1 MKEERS
7 SGIVLKKLDVK
18 EADGF
23 LSLHNYPTVCGSY
36 FEALYVKGESG
47 VSFTQ
52 RLLWLSKCAYTIRL
66 KSDPDKII
74 GACLIYRD
82 INKGNQHI
90 FGGTLLPTY
99 RNKSLLIE
107 AFNQIK
113 ELAKYCYGL
122 VDLKINKKVDEQ
134 RQVFLPSTRHISV
147 VS

>member
-1 MKEERS
+1 MKKEKS
-7 SGIVLKKLDVK
+7 SGIVLKKLNVK
-18 EADGF
+18 EGDGF

-36 FEALYVKGESG
+36 FEELYVQGESG

-66 KSDPDKII
+66 KSDPEKII
-74 GACLIYRD
+74 GACLIYRN
-82 INKGNQHI
+82 IHKGNQHV

-134 RQVFLPSTRHISV
+134 NQVFLPSAERISV
-147 VS
+147 AS